1 MIYSSIIRALVTS
14 PVKYTLGVYSNSAG
28 ELFFLVIVSY
38 IYKTMQLFGLSPL
51 RNSQP
56 KETHISITAC
66 FCWRKKLQKKNM
78 TDFTLLSPPQGRSIA
93 DDFAEHINQ
102 WVEKKMQKSVTE
114 IELKRQRS
122 VGKMSKEQKDLLKDM
137 AKIKN
142 VKGAAKRDQ
151 RKPAQTTV
159 SSPSFLAKE
168 KARLQALRENAKA
181 DEYRSDGNS
190 SDDGS
195 SVYSL
200 EDEEEEI
207 ASPPSKDSLTILK
220 PNTRKLSAKKSSCE
234 ERLRDTRIAN
244 LQRRYSA
251 QVRTEPIVNVNRR
264 LKYDKK

>member
-1 MIYSSIIRALVTS
+1 MI
-14 PVKYTLGVYSNSAG
+14 
-28 ELFFLVIVSY
+28 E
-38 IYKTMQLFGLSPL
+38 
-51 RNSQP
+51 
-56 KETHISITAC
+56 
-66 FCWRKKLQKKNM
+66 KKLRNM

-114 IELKRQRS
+114 IELKRQLS

-137 AKIKN
+137 AKIKI
-142 VKGAAKRDQ
+142 VKEAAKR
-151 RKPAQTTV
+151 KSAQTTT

>member
-28 ELFFLVIVSY
+28 ELFFSCDCLIYIRPCNYLVYHHCETPSLPVCVGEKR
-38 IYKTMQLFGLSPL
+38 YK
-51 RNSQP
+51 
-56 KETHISITAC
+56 
-66 FCWRKKLQKKNM
+66 KKNM

-114 IELKRQRS
+114 IELKRQLS

-142 VKGAAKRDQ
+142 VKEAAKRDQ
-151 RKPAQTTV
+151 RKPAQTTM

-207 ASPPSKDSLTILK
+207 ASKDSLTILK

>member
-1 MIYSSIIRALVTS
+1 ML
-14 PVKYTLGVYSNSAG
+14 
-28 ELFFLVIVSY
+28 E
-38 IYKTMQLFGLSPL
+38 
-51 RNSQP
+51 
-56 KETHISITAC
+56 
-66 FCWRKKLQKKNM
+66 KKLRNM

-114 IELKRQRS
+114 IELKRQLS

-137 AKIKN
+137 AKIKI
-142 VKGAAKRDQ
+142 VKEAAKR
-151 RKPAQTTV
+151 KSAQTTT

>member
-1 MIYSSIIRALVTS
+1 ML
-14 PVKYTLGVYSNSAG
+14 
-28 ELFFLVIVSY
+28 E
-38 IYKTMQLFGLSPL
+38 
-51 RNSQP
+51 
-56 KETHISITAC
+56 
-66 FCWRKKLQKKNM
+66 KKLKNM

-102 WVEKKMQKSVTE
+102 WVEKKMHKSVTE
-114 IELKRQRS
+114 IELKRQLS

-137 AKIKN
+137 AKIKI
-142 VKGAAKRDQ
+142 VKEAAK
-151 RKPAQTTV
+151 RKPAQTTT

>member
-1 MIYSSIIRALVTS
+1 MIE
-14 PVKYTLGVYSNSAG
+14 KN
-28 ELFFLVIVSY
+28 
-38 IYKTMQLFGLSPL
+38 L
-51 RNSQP
+51 R
-56 KETHISITAC
+56 
-66 FCWRKKLQKKNM
+66 NM

-114 IELKRQRS
+114 IELKRQLS

-137 AKIKN
+137 AKIKI
-142 VKGAAKRDQ
+142 VKEAAKR
-151 RKPAQTTV
+151 KSAQTTT

>member
-1 MIYSSIIRALVTS
+1 MI
-14 PVKYTLGVYSNSAG
+14 
-28 ELFFLVIVSY
+28 E
-38 IYKTMQLFGLSPL
+38 
-51 RNSQP
+51 
-56 KETHISITAC
+56 
-66 FCWRKKLQKKNM
+66 KKLRNM

-114 IELKRQRS
+114 IELKRQLS

-137 AKIKN
+137 AKIKI
-142 VKGAAKRDQ
+142 VKEAAKR
-151 RKPAQTTV
+151 KSAQTTT

-220 PNTRKLSAKKSSCE
+220 PNTRKLSAKKSLCE

>member
-1 MIYSSIIRALVTS
+1 ML
-14 PVKYTLGVYSNSAG
+14 
-28 ELFFLVIVSY
+28 E
-38 IYKTMQLFGLSPL
+38 
-51 RNSQP
+51 
-56 KETHISITAC
+56 
-66 FCWRKKLQKKNM
+66 KKLKNM

-102 WVEKKMQKSVTE
+102 WVEKKMHKSVTE
-114 IELKRQRS
+114 IELKRQLS
-122 VGKMSKEQKDLLKDM
+122 VGKMSKEQKNLLKDM
-137 AKIKN
+137 AKIKI
-142 VKGAAKRDQ
+142 VKEAAK
-151 RKPAQTTV
+151 RKPAQTTT

>member
-1 MIYSSIIRALVTS
+1 MI
-14 PVKYTLGVYSNSAG
+14 
-28 ELFFLVIVSY
+28 E
-38 IYKTMQLFGLSPL
+38 
-51 RNSQP
+51 
-56 KETHISITAC
+56 
-66 FCWRKKLQKKNM
+66 KKLRNM

-102 WVEKKMQKSVTE
+102 WVEKKMHKSVTE
-114 IELKRQRS
+114 IELKRQLS

-137 AKIKN
+137 AKIKI
-142 VKGAAKRDQ
+142 VKEAAK
-151 RKPAQTTV
+151 RKPAQTTT

>member
-1 MIYSSIIRALVTS
+1 MI
-14 PVKYTLGVYSNSAG
+14 
-28 ELFFLVIVSY
+28 E
-38 IYKTMQLFGLSPL
+38 
-51 RNSQP
+51 
-56 KETHISITAC
+56 
-66 FCWRKKLQKKNM
+66 KKLRNM

-114 IELKRQRS
+114 IELKRQLS

-137 AKIKN
+137 AKIKI
-142 VKGAAKRDQ
+142 VKEAAK
-151 RKPAQTTV
+151 RKPAQTTT

>member
-1 MIYSSIIRALVTS
+1 MI
-14 PVKYTLGVYSNSAG
+14 
-28 ELFFLVIVSY
+28 E
-38 IYKTMQLFGLSPL
+38 
-51 RNSQP
+51 
-56 KETHISITAC
+56 
-66 FCWRKKLQKKNM
+66 KKLRNM

-102 WVEKKMQKSVTE
+102 WVEKKMHKSVTE
-114 IELKRQRS
+114 IELKRQLS

-137 AKIKN
+137 AKIKIA
-142 VKGAAKRDQ
+142 KEAAK
-151 RKPAQTTV
+151 RKPAQTTT

>member
-1 MIYSSIIRALVTS
+1 MI
-14 PVKYTLGVYSNSAG
+14 
-28 ELFFLVIVSY
+28 E
-38 IYKTMQLFGLSPL
+38 
-51 RNSQP
+51 
-56 KETHISITAC
+56 
-66 FCWRKKLQKKNM
+66 KKLRNM

-114 IELKRQRS
+114 IELKRQLS

-137 AKIKN
+137 AKIKI
-142 VKGAAKRDQ
+142 VKEAAK
-151 RKPAQTTV
+151 RKPAQTTT

-220 PNTRKLSAKKSSCE
+220 PNTRKLSAKKSLCE

>member
-1 MIYSSIIRALVTS
+1 
-14 PVKYTLGVYSNSAG
+14 
-28 ELFFLVIVSY
+28 
-38 IYKTMQLFGLSPL
+38 
-51 RNSQP
+51 
-56 KETHISITAC
+56 
-66 FCWRKKLQKKNM
+66 
-78 TDFTLLSPPQGRSIA
+78 
-93 DDFAEHINQ
+93 
-102 WVEKKMQKSVTE
+102 MQKSVTE
-114 IELKRQRS
+114 IELKRQLS

-207 ASPPSKDSLTILK
+207 ASKDSLTILK

>member
-1 MIYSSIIRALVTS
+1 
-14 PVKYTLGVYSNSAG
+14 
-28 ELFFLVIVSY
+28 
-38 IYKTMQLFGLSPL
+38 MQLFGLSPL

-56 KETHISITAC
+56 KETHMSIAAC
-66 FCWRKKLQKKNM
+66 LCWRKKLPKKNM

-102 WVEKKMQKSVTE
+102 WVEKKMRKSVTE
-114 IELKRQRS
+114 IELKRQLS

-142 VKGAAKRDQ
+142 VKEAAKRDQ

>member
-1 MIYSSIIRALVTS
+1 ML
-14 PVKYTLGVYSNSAG
+14 
-28 ELFFLVIVSY
+28 E
-38 IYKTMQLFGLSPL
+38 
-51 RNSQP
+51 
-56 KETHISITAC
+56 
-66 FCWRKKLQKKNM
+66 KKLKNM

-114 IELKRQRS
+114 IELKRQLS

-137 AKIKN
+137 AKIKI
-142 VKGAAKRDQ
+142 VKEAAKR
-151 RKPAQTTV
+151 KSAQTTT

>member
-1 MIYSSIIRALVTS
+1 
-14 PVKYTLGVYSNSAG
+14 
-28 ELFFLVIVSY
+28 
-38 IYKTMQLFGLSPL
+38 
-51 RNSQP
+51 
-56 KETHISITAC
+56 
-66 FCWRKKLQKKNM
+66 M

-114 IELKRQRS
+114 IELKRQLS

-137 AKIKN
+137 AKIKI
-142 VKGAAKRDQ
+142 VKEAAKR
-151 RKPAQTTV
+151 KSAQTTT
-159 SSPSFLAKE
+159 SSPSFLSKE

>member
-1 MIYSSIIRALVTS
+1 ML
-14 PVKYTLGVYSNSAG
+14 
-28 ELFFLVIVSY
+28 E
-38 IYKTMQLFGLSPL
+38 
-51 RNSQP
+51 
-56 KETHISITAC
+56 
-66 FCWRKKLQKKNM
+66 KKATKKKNM

-114 IELKRQRS
+114 IELKRQLS

-137 AKIKN
+137 ARIKI
-142 VKGAAKRDQ
+142 VKEAAKRDQ

-207 ASPPSKDSLTILK
+207 ASSPSKDSLTILK

>member
-1 MIYSSIIRALVTS
+1 ML
-14 PVKYTLGVYSNSAG
+14 
-28 ELFFLVIVSY
+28 E
-38 IYKTMQLFGLSPL
+38 
-51 RNSQP
+51 
-56 KETHISITAC
+56 
-66 FCWRKKLQKKNM
+66 KKLKNM

-114 IELKRQRS
+114 IELKRQLS

-137 AKIKN
+137 AKIKI
-142 VKGAAKRDQ
+142 VKEAAK
-151 RKPAQTTV
+151 RKPAQTTT

>member
-1 MIYSSIIRALVTS
+1 ML
-14 PVKYTLGVYSNSAG
+14 
-28 ELFFLVIVSY
+28 E
-38 IYKTMQLFGLSPL
+38 
-51 RNSQP
+51 
-56 KETHISITAC
+56 
-66 FCWRKKLQKKNM
+66 KKLKNM

-102 WVEKKMQKSVTE
+102 WVEKKMHKSVTE
-114 IELKRQRS
+114 IELKRQLS

-137 AKIKN
+137 AKIKI
-142 VKGAAKRDQ
+142 VKEAAK
-151 RKPAQTTV
+151 RKPAQTTT

-244 LQRRYSA
+244 LQRRYLA

>member
-1 MIYSSIIRALVTS
+1 ML
-14 PVKYTLGVYSNSAG
+14 
-28 ELFFLVIVSY
+28 E
-38 IYKTMQLFGLSPL
+38 
-51 RNSQP
+51 
-56 KETHISITAC
+56 
-66 FCWRKKLQKKNM
+66 KKLKNM

-102 WVEKKMQKSVTE
+102 WVEKKMHKSVTE
-114 IELKRQRS
+114 IELKRQLS

-137 AKIKN
+137 AKIKI
-142 VKGAAKRDQ
+142 VKEAAK
-151 RKPAQTTV
+151 RKPAQTTT

-220 PNTRKLSAKKSSCE
+220 PNTKKLSAKKSSCE

>member
-1 MIYSSIIRALVTS
+1 
-14 PVKYTLGVYSNSAG
+14 
-28 ELFFLVIVSY
+28 
-38 IYKTMQLFGLSPL
+38 
-51 RNSQP
+51 
-56 KETHISITAC
+56 
-66 FCWRKKLQKKNM
+66 M

-102 WVEKKMQKSVTE
+102 WVEKKMHKSVTE
-114 IELKRQRS
+114 IELKRQLS

-137 AKIKN
+137 AKIKI
-142 VKGAAKRDQ
+142 VKEAAK
-151 RKPAQTTV
+151 RKPAQTTT

>member
-1 MIYSSIIRALVTS
+1 
-14 PVKYTLGVYSNSAG
+14 
-28 ELFFLVIVSY
+28 
-38 IYKTMQLFGLSPL
+38 
-51 RNSQP
+51 
-56 KETHISITAC
+56 
-66 FCWRKKLQKKNM
+66 M
-78 TDFTLLSPPQGRSIA
+78 TDFTLVCPPQGRSIA

-114 IELKRQRS
+114 IELKRQLS

-137 AKIKN
+137 AKIRAAKET
-142 VKGAAKRDQ
+142 AKRDQ
-151 RKPAQTTV
+151 RKQAQTT

-200 EDEEEEI
+200 DDEEEEI
-207 ASPPSKDSLTILK
+207 ASAPSKDSLTILK

>member
-1 MIYSSIIRALVTS
+1 ML
-14 PVKYTLGVYSNSAG
+14 
-28 ELFFLVIVSY
+28 E
-38 IYKTMQLFGLSPL
+38 
-51 RNSQP
+51 
-56 KETHISITAC
+56 
-66 FCWRKKLQKKNM
+66 KKLRNM

-114 IELKRQRS
+114 IELKRQLS

-137 AKIKN
+137 AKIKI
-142 VKGAAKRDQ
+142 VKEAAK
-151 RKPAQTTV
+151 RKPAQTTT